1 MKPLSLLQDDN
12 KIKNKDVYIYFFKV
26 IFDKFNLLKLISLV
40 NFLLRKM
47 TDINIISLFESTLG
61 KSSIITGEKLKSRF
75 YHIWKTD
82 IPLESICLLLP
93 KDTDQV
99 SAILKTCNDNN
110 QEIIVHGGLTN
121 LVGSTKS
128 TKNQVVVS
136 LEKMN
141 NIIEIDDKGKTV
153 TCESG
158 VIIEDIINSV
168 KEKDLL
174 LPLNFGARGSAQIGG
189 AVSTNAGGLRVFKYG
204 MTRSLVLGLEAV
216 LPDGTVISS
225 LKKLMKDN
233 SGYDLKQFF
242 IGSEGTL
249 GIVTKVVLRLYQ
261 HPKTRYTALA
271 VTNDYQKVLNLLK
284 FMEDKISK
292 NLTAF
297 ELLWN
302 DTYKQMVSDKT
313 MYNKYLPDNYKYY
326 VFIEYMGGDFEN
338 DYNTFEKA
346 VMETLEQ
353 GLVDDAVLGKD
364 EKEQLNIWGIR
375 EDVAVLAEEKKFD
388 QQFDISIPVAQ
399 IGEVID
405 KTIKELKNCKGVEAI
420 FPFGHVADGNIHFI
434 IGKNSDD
441 DDLKSNI
448 NEIIYSNT
456 ELVKGSI
463 SAEHGI
469 GLDKKKYLIKSR
481 SKDEIELM
489 KLIKKS
495 IDPKN
500 ILNPGRV
507 F

>member
-1 MKPLSLLQDDN
+1 MSE
-12 KIKNKDVYIYFFKV
+12 
-26 IFDKFNLLKLISLV
+26 
-40 NFLLRKM
+40 
-47 TDINIISLFESTLG
+47 INIIKLFETILE
-61 KSSIITGEKLKSRF
+61 KSSIITGDSLKSRF

-82 IPLESICLLLP
+82 VPLESTCLLLP
-93 KDTDQV
+93 KNSDQV
-99 SAILKTCNDNN
+99 SSILKICNSNN
-110 QEIIVHGGLTN
+110 QEVIIHGGLTN

-128 TKNQVVVS
+128 NKSQVVLS

-141 NIIEIDDKGKTV
+141 SIIEIDEKGKTL

-158 VIIEDIINSV
+158 VIIEDIINAART
-168 KEKDLL
+168 KNLL

-204 MTRSLVLGLEAV
+204 MTRNLVLGLEAV
-216 LPDGTVISS
+216 LPDGTIISS

-271 VTNDYQKVLNLLK
+271 VTNDYEKVLNLLN
-284 FMEDKISK
+284 FMEEKISK

-313 MYNKYLPDNYKYY
+313 IYNKYVPDNYKYY
-326 VFIEYMGGDFEN
+326 VFIEYMGGDFDN
-338 DYNTFEKA
+338 DYNTFEK
-346 VMETLEQ
+346 VVIESIDKGVVE
-353 GLVDDAVLGKD
+353 DAVVGRD

-405 KTIKELKNCKGVEAI
+405 KTIEELKDCDGVKTI

-434 IGKNSDD
+434 IGKDSDD
-441 DDLKSNI
+441 DNLKSKI
-448 NEIIYSNT
+448 NDIIYTNT
-456 ELVKGSI
+456 EAVEGSI

-469 GLDKKKYLIKSR
+469 GIDKKQYLIKSR
-481 SKDEIELM
+481 SRDEIELM
-489 KLIKKS
+489 KIIKKS

>member
-1 MKPLSLLQDDN
+1 MSN
-12 KIKNKDVYIYFFKV
+12 N
-26 IFDKFNLLKLISLV
+26 
-40 NFLLRKM
+40 
-47 TDINIISLFESTLG
+47 NIISLFETILD
-61 KSSIITGEKLKSRF
+61 KSSILKGEDLKSRF

-93 KDTDQV
+93 RNTNQV
-99 SAILKTCNDNN
+99 SSILKICNNYN
-110 QEIIVHGGLTN
+110 QEVIIHGGLTN
-121 LVGSTKS
+121 LVGATKS
-128 TKNQVVVS
+128 SDNQVVIS
-136 LEKMN
+136 LEKMK
-141 NIIEIDDKGKTV
+141 NIIEIDEKGKTV

-158 VIIEDIINSV
+158 VIIEDIINAV
-168 KEKDLL
+168 KDKDLL

-204 MTRSLVLGLEAV
+204 MTRNLVMGLEVV
-216 LPDGTVISS
+216 LPDGTIISS

-271 VTNDYQKVLNLLK
+271 VTNDYKKVLDLLK

-302 DTYKQMVSDKT
+302 DTYKQMISNKT
-313 MYNKYLPDNYKYY
+313 IYNKYLPDNYKYY
-326 VFIEYMGGDFEN
+326 VLIEFMGGDFEN
-338 DYNTFEKA
+338 DYDTFEKA
-346 VMETLEQ
+346 IMNAVDHQ
-353 GLVDDAVLGKD
+353 LVEDAVVGKD

-405 KTIKELKNCKGVEAI
+405 KTILELKNCQGVETI

-434 IGKNSDD
+434 IGKDSDND
-441 DDLKSNI
+441 ELKSKI
-448 NEIIYSNT
+448 NEIIYTNT
-456 ELVKGSI
+456 ELVQGSI

-489 KLIKKS
+489 KLIKKA

>member
-1 MKPLSLLQDDN
+1 MSN
-12 KIKNKDVYIYFFKV
+12 N
-26 IFDKFNLLKLISLV
+26 NL
-40 NFLLRKM
+40 
-47 TDINIISLFESTLG
+47 ISLFETILD
-61 KSSIITGEKLKSRF
+61 KSSILKGEDLKSRF

-93 KDTDQV
+93 KNTNQV
-99 SAILKTCNDNN
+99 SSIIKICNNYN
-110 QEIIVHGGLTN
+110 QEVIIHGGLTN
-121 LVGSTKS
+121 LVGATKS
-128 TKNQVVVS
+128 TDNQVVIS
-136 LEKMN
+136 LEKMK
-141 NIIEIDDKGKTV
+141 NIIEIDEKGKTV

-158 VIIEDIINSV
+158 VIIEDIINAV
-168 KEKDLL
+168 KDKDLL

-204 MTRSLVLGLEAV
+204 MTRNLVMGLEVV
-216 LPDGTVISS
+216 LPDGTIISS

-271 VTNDYQKVLNLLK
+271 VTNDYKKVLDLLK

-302 DTYKQMVSDKT
+302 DTYKQMISDKT
-313 MYNKYLPDNYKYY
+313 IYNKYLPDNYKYY
-326 VFIEYMGGDFEN
+326 VLIEFMGGDFEN
-338 DYNTFEKA
+338 DYDTFEKA
-346 VMETLEQ
+346 IMNAVDHQ
-353 GLVDDAVLGKD
+353 LVEDAVVGKD

-405 KTIKELKNCKGVEAI
+405 KTILELKNCQGVETI

-434 IGKNSDD
+434 IGKDSDND
-441 DDLKSNI
+441 ELKSKI
-448 NEIIYSNT
+448 NEIIYTNT
-456 ELVKGSI
+456 ELVHGSI

-489 KLIKKS
+489 KLIKKA

>member
-1 MKPLSLLQDDN
+1 
-12 KIKNKDVYIYFFKV
+12 
-26 IFDKFNLLKLISLV
+26 
-40 NFLLRKM
+40 M
-47 TDINIISLFESTLG
+47 TDTNIISLFENILD
-61 KSSIITGEKLKSRF
+61 KSSIVTGENLKSRF

-82 IPLESICLLLP
+82 LPLEAVCLLLP

-99 SAILKTCNDNN
+99 SGILKICNDND
-110 QEIIVHGGLTN
+110 QEVVIHGGLTN

-128 TKNQVVVS
+128 TNKQVVIS

-141 NIIEIDDKGKTV
+141 NIIEIDEKGKTV

-168 KEKDLL
+168 KEKNLL

-204 MTRSLVLGLEAV
+204 MTRNLVLGLEAV

-233 SGYDLKQFF
+233 TGYDLKQFF

-249 GIVTKVVLRLYQ
+249 GIVTKVILRLYQ

-271 VTNDYQKVLNLLK
+271 VTDDYQKVLSLLK
-284 FMEDKISK
+284 FMEYKISN

-338 DYNTFEKA
+338 DYDTFEKA
-346 VMETLEQ
+346 IMQAIDQ
-353 GLVDDAVLGKD
+353 GIVDDAVLGKD
-364 EKEQLNIWGIR
+364 EKEQQNIWGIR
-375 EDVAVLAEEKKFD
+375 EDVAVLAEEKKYD
-388 QQFDISIPVAQ
+388 QQFDISIPVTQ
-399 IGEVID
+399 IGEIID
-405 KTIKELKNCKGVEAI
+405 KTINELKNCKGVETI

-434 IGKNSDD
+434 IGKDSDD
-441 DDLKSNI
+441 DDLKSKI

-469 GLDKKKYLIKSR
+469 GLDKKKYLKKSR

>member
-1 MKPLSLLQDDN
+1 
-12 KIKNKDVYIYFFKV
+12 
-26 IFDKFNLLKLISLV
+26 
-40 NFLLRKM
+40 M
-47 TDINIISLFESTLG
+47 TDTNIISLFENILD
-61 KSSIITGEKLKSRF
+61 KSSIVTGENLKSRF

-82 IPLESICLLLP
+82 LPLEAVCLLLP

-99 SAILKTCNDNN
+99 SGILKICNDND
-110 QEIIVHGGLTN
+110 QEVVIHGGLTN

-128 TKNQVVVS
+128 TNKQVVIS

-141 NIIEIDDKGKTV
+141 NIIEIDEKGKTV

-168 KEKDLL
+168 KEKNLL

-204 MTRSLVLGLEAV
+204 MTRNLVLGLEAV

-233 SGYDLKQFF
+233 TGYDLKQFF

-249 GIVTKVVLRLYQ
+249 GIVTKVILRLYQ

-271 VTNDYQKVLNLLK
+271 VTDDYQKVLSLLK
-284 FMEDKISK
+284 FMEYKISN

-326 VFIEYMGGDFEN
+326 VLIEYMGGDFEN
-338 DYNTFEKA
+338 DYDTFEKA
-346 VMETLEQ
+346 IMQAIDQ
-353 GLVDDAVLGKD
+353 GIVDDAVLGKD

-375 EDVAVLAEEKKFD
+375 EDVAVLAEEKKYD
-388 QQFDISIPVAQ
+388 QQFDISIPVTQ
-399 IGEVID
+399 IGEIID
-405 KTIKELKNCKGVEAI
+405 KTINELKNCKGVETI

-434 IGKNSDD
+434 IGKDSDD
-441 DDLKSNI
+441 DDLKSKI

-469 GLDKKKYLIKSR
+469 GLDKKKYLKKSR

>member
-1 MKPLSLLQDDN
+1 
-12 KIKNKDVYIYFFKV
+12 
-26 IFDKFNLLKLISLV
+26 
-40 NFLLRKM
+40 M
-47 TDINIISLFESTLG
+47 TDTNIISLFENILD
-61 KSSIITGEKLKSRF
+61 KSSIVTGENLKSRF

-82 IPLESICLLLP
+82 LPLEAVCLLLP

-99 SAILKTCNDNN
+99 SGILKICNDND
-110 QEIIVHGGLTN
+110 QEVVIHGGLTN

-128 TKNQVVVS
+128 TNKQVVIS

-141 NIIEIDDKGKTV
+141 NIIEIDEKGKTV

-168 KEKDLL
+168 KEKNLL

-204 MTRSLVLGLEAV
+204 MTRNLVLGLEAV
-216 LPDGTVISS
+216 LPDGTIISS

-233 SGYDLKQFF
+233 TGYDLKQFF

-249 GIVTKVVLRLYQ
+249 GIVTKVILRLYQ

-271 VTNDYQKVLNLLK
+271 VTDDYQKVLSLLK
-284 FMEDKISK
+284 FMEYKISN

-326 VFIEYMGGDFEN
+326 VLIEYMGGDFEN
-338 DYNTFEKA
+338 DYDTFEKA
-346 VMETLEQ
+346 IMQSIDQ
-353 GLVDDAVLGKD
+353 GIVDDAVLGKD
-364 EKEQLNIWGIR
+364 EKEQQNIWGIR
-375 EDVAVLAEEKKFD
+375 EDVAVLAEEKKYD
-388 QQFDISIPVAQ
+388 QQFDISIPVTQ
-399 IGEVID
+399 IGEIID
-405 KTIKELKNCKGVEAI
+405 KTINELKNCKGVETI

-434 IGKNSDD
+434 IGKDSDD
-441 DDLKSNI
+441 DDLKNKI

-469 GLDKKKYLIKSR
+469 GLDKKKYLKKSR

>member
-1 MKPLSLLQDDN
+1 MSN
-12 KIKNKDVYIYFFKV
+12 N
-26 IFDKFNLLKLISLV
+26 
-40 NFLLRKM
+40 
-47 TDINIISLFESTLG
+47 NIISLFETILD
-61 KSSIITGEKLKSRF
+61 KSSILKGEDLKSRF

-93 KDTDQV
+93 KNTNQV
-99 SAILKTCNDNN
+99 SSILKICNNYN
-110 QEIIVHGGLTN
+110 QEVIIHGGLTN
-121 LVGSTKS
+121 LVGATKS
-128 TKNQVVVS
+128 SDNQVVIS
-136 LEKMN
+136 LEKMK
-141 NIIEIDDKGKTV
+141 NIIEIDEKGKTV

-158 VIIEDIINSV
+158 VIIEDIINAV
-168 KEKDLL
+168 KDKDLL

-204 MTRSLVLGLEAV
+204 MTRNLVMGLEVV
-216 LPDGTVISS
+216 LPDGTIISS

-271 VTNDYQKVLNLLK
+271 VTNDYKKVLDLLK

-302 DTYKQMVSDKT
+302 DTYKQMISNKT
-313 MYNKYLPDNYKYY
+313 IYNKYLPDNYKYY
-326 VFIEYMGGDFEN
+326 VLIEFMGGDFEN
-338 DYNTFEKA
+338 DYDTFEKA
-346 VMETLEQ
+346 IMNAVDHQ
-353 GLVDDAVLGKD
+353 LVEDAVVGKD

-405 KTIKELKNCKGVEAI
+405 KTILELKNCQGVETI

-434 IGKNSDD
+434 IGKDSDND
-441 DDLKSNI
+441 ELKSKI
-448 NEIIYSNT
+448 NEIIYTNT
-456 ELVKGSI
+456 ELVQGSI

-489 KLIKKS
+489 KLIKKA